1 VRKMSDQYSKWTVNL
16 LKVELSKRGA
26 RVTGRKHE
34 LIERLEAYDRN
45 DDFCANTLE
54 ITEATP
60 MPSWPVITEF
70 RTITMA
76 DRDLLPAVTL
86 PHIQLYVLHHQKV
99 RSGDASADVSAMKK
113 GDRMAKEAVLA
124 LSFFQP
130 KSPATASA
138 ARTTSVD
145 MAASETAAAATDS
158 AAGMASAAAM
168 DTSTTASTASTAM
181 ATSETMPVFFSGI
194 VGAEMKKNTSYNL
207 KLVLQQTGEISHSHC
222 ECAVGKGPHST
233 CKHVVSVCRLL
244 AHFRDTGEFL
254 VAKSCTDELQMFKK
268 PVKLHSGSPKRA
280 EDIGRGVPKKDDDP
294 RPLKY
299 R

>member
-1 VRKMSDQYSKWTVNL
+1 MSDPYSKWTVNL

-26 RVTGRKHE
+26 RITGRKHE
-34 LIERLEAYDRN
+34 LIERLESYDRN
-45 DDFCANTLE
+45 DDFCANTLQQ
-54 ITEATP
+54 ITDTTP
-60 MPSWPVITEF
+60 MPSWPAITEF
-70 RTITMA
+70 RTITTA
-76 DRDLLPAVTL
+76 DRVLLPVITL
-86 PHIQLYVLHHQKV
+86 PHIQLYVLHHQRV

-130 KSPATASA
+130 KSPVMASEASSSEAMPVAALTPVAAAKPGSATASA
-138 ARTTSVD
+138 AVD
-145 MAASETAAAATDS
+145 TAGTGS
-158 AAGMASAAAM
+158 AGTASAA
-168 DTSTTASTASTAM
+168 T

-194 VGAEMKKNTSYNL
+194 VGSEMKKNTSYNL

-233 CKHVVSVCRLL
+233 CKHVVSVCQLL

>member
-1 VRKMSDQYSKWTVNL
+1 MSDPYSKWTVVL

-26 RVTGRKHE
+26 RTTGRKHE
-34 LIERLEAYDRN
+34 LIERLEAYDRD
-45 DDFCANTLE
+45 DDFCANTLQ
-54 ITEATP
+54 ITDTTP
-60 MPSWPVITEF
+60 MPSWPAITEF
-70 RTITMA
+70 CTITTS
-76 DRDLLPAVTL
+76 DRDLLPEVTL
-86 PHIQLYVLHHQKV
+86 PHIQLYVLHHQRV
-99 RSGDASADVSAMKK
+99 RSGDASADLSAMKK

-130 KSPATASA
+130 KSPATGLAATSSAATASVATASA
-138 ARTTSVD
+138 TTD
-145 MAASETAAAATDS
+145 TAATDT
-158 AAGMASAAAM
+158 AATDTAVTASAP
-168 DTSTTASTASTAM
+168 M

-207 KLVLQQTGEISHSHC
+207 KLVLQQTGDISHSHF

-299 R
+299 M